1 MVKTSDL
8 LTLTPAGLY
17 CPPGDFHIDAMRP
30 VARNLVTHAHAD
42 HARAGHVSVM
52 ATAETI
58 AIMTMRMG
66 AEFCRSQQAAA
77 LGVRQRIGDV
87 DVSFH
92 PAGHILGSAQIAIE
106 QDGFRVV
113 VSGDYKRAADPTCT
127 PFEVVRCDA
136 YVTEATFGLPVFAFP
151 DAGAEIAR
159 LLGSLA
165 TFPDRTHVVSA
176 YSLGK
181 AQRVMRLL
189 RQAGYDRP
197 IYHHGAITRIAE
209 YYQHAGIDLGDI
221 RAVDPAATADLAGE
235 IVVAPPGA
243 VKSAWSGRFRDPLI
257 VAASGWMQIRARAR
271 QAAVQMPLVISDHAD
286 WPALCATVLEV
297 GCPELW
303 VTHGETEALVHWA
316 TLQGIETRPLDLI
329 GYGDE
334 EAEPAE
340 PAEPAEAAAAGAE

>member
-30 VARNLVTHAHAD
+30 VARNLVTHAHSE
-42 HARAGHVSVM
+42 HARAGHGSVM
-52 ATAETI
+52 ATAETLD
-58 AIMTMRMG
+58 IMDMRMG
-66 AEFCRSQQAAA
+66 PAFCRSRQATAP
-77 LGVRQRIGDV
+77 GVRHRIGDV
-87 DVSFH
+87 TVSFH

-106 QDGFRVV
+106 QDGFRVI

-136 YVTEATFGLPVFAFP
+136 YVTEATFGLPVFTFP
-151 DAGAEIAR
+151 DAGTEVDRLIA
-159 LLGSLA
+159 SLA

-181 AQRVMRLL
+181 AQRVISLL
-189 RQAGYDRP
+189 RRAGYDRP
-197 IYHHGAITRIAE
+197 IYHHGAITQIAE
-209 YYQHAGIDLGDI
+209 YYRKAGVEMGDI
-221 RAVDPAATADLAGE
+221 RPIDPAGSADCAGE

-243 VKSAWSGRFRDPLI
+243 VKTAWPSRFRDPLI
-257 VAASGWMQIRARAR
+257 VGASGWMQIRARAR
-271 QAAVQMPLVISDHAD
+271 QVNVQLPLVISDHAD
-286 WPALCATVLEV
+286 WRALCATVREV
-297 GCPELW
+297 GCAELW

-316 TLQGIETRPLDLI
+316 KLQGIDARPLDLI

-334 EAEPAE
+334 EAE
-340 PAEPAEAAAAGAE
+340 AGDDAVVVTAG